1 RPPLPLPNP
10 DPSQPVG
17 RRPCRDHVRIT
28 VTGVRDAWHA
38 EEFLARRRAVTDT
51 DLPLLDRV
59 AATLILLYSY
69 ALSGGP

>member
-1 RPPLPLPNP
+1 MDSERLT
-10 DPSQPVG
+10 D
-17 RRPCRDHVRIT
+17 RISI
-28 VTGVRDAWHA
+28 GV
-38 EEFLARRRAVTDT
+38 LARIVPRDLVDEARRAVTDT